1 MKDRVSESGVIEDR
15 ELAEYYSLMAK
26 RHMRIPCQ
34 RVLSRIKA
42 KGIEKG
48 KALDVGTGPGI
59 FPIFLSKALPNVQ
72 FKAIDLSP
80 VMVEIS
86 RKNAIEAGLRDG
98 IDTFDRAKPRFLN
111 RGNGSTSL
119 STGSRPRVYRRGSP
133 SRAESREKRRSVS
146 TLSIP
151 RVPVLNEVEGSD
163 RGVEWVDFQVGSAY
177 SLPCEDH
184 SLDLLLCINT
194 LHHLDKPVA
203 FFNEVARAL
212 KEGGGFVI
220 VDFHRDSS
228 PFLIW
233 GFNVLWKLFF
243 KSHPKA
249 KEGFLESI
257 RSSYTLEEC
266 RNFLKESALKNWTLS
281 TRTVEMWIE
290 STPAQ
295 NSG

>member
-26 RHMRIPCQ
+26 RYMRIPCQ
-34 RVLSRIKA
+34 RVLSRIKT
-42 KGIEKG
+42 KGIERG

-59 FPIFLSKALPNVQ
+59 FPIFLSKALPNIQ

-80 VMVEIS
+80 VMVEIA
-86 RKNAIEAGLRDG
+86 RKNSMEAGLGDG
-98 IDTFDRAKPRFLN
+98 IDTFDGAKPRFLN

-163 RGVEWVDFQVGSAY
+163 RGVEGVDFQMGSAY

-194 LHHLDKPVA
+194 LHHLDRPVD
-203 FFNEVARAL
+203 FFNEVARSL
-212 KEGGGFVI
+212 KDGGSFVI
-220 VDFHRDSS
+220 VDFHRDTS
-228 PFLIW
+228 FIFV
-233 GFNVLWKLFF
+233 GIFNLFWKFF
-243 KSHPKA
+243 FGKHPEA
-249 KEGFLESI
+249 KRGFLE
-257 RSSYTLEEC
+257 
-266 RNFLKESALKNWTLS
+266 
-281 TRTVEMWIE
+281 
-290 STPAQ
+290 
-295 NSG
+295 